1 MPVGTARTCMN
12 GLNALSGVGLLT
24 VPYALSEGGWVSLAL
39 LAAVAAACWYTGIL
53 LCRCMDADDTIRTY
67 PDIGER
73 AFGRTGR
80 LLVSAFTYAELYL
93 VATGFLILEGD
104 NLDKL
109 FPGAS
114 VTLGTVSLAGK
125 RLFVVLAALVVAP
138 TTWLRSLGVLA
149 YVSATGVFASVAIVL
164 SVLWAAAVDGVGF
177 SGRGTTT
184 PLRIAGLPTA
194 LGLYIFCYAGHPML
208 VICFL
213 LCTLNY
219 GAMAVL
225 GYLMYGDGVLSQVTL
240 NLPSARLSS
249 KVAIY
254 TTLLNP
260 VTKYALV
267 VTPIAAAVEE
277 RIRGAAGKGAAAV
290 SVAVRTLLVLSTVA
304 VALALPFFAD
314 LMALVG
320 SMLNVAVCML
330 LPCACY
336 VRIFGAPSMSSVEAV
351 AIGGILVLGS
361 LVAVTGTCYSLMN
374 IIHEL
379 RPDFEQPLLQ
389 AHAAVPARGKQE
401 PAERDH
407 EAQCSP
413 EADGDGATFVRTCF
427 NGLNALSGEHK
438 KHSIFGRRRCVG
450 LLSIPYALSEGG
462 WLSLVLLLAVAMVCC
477 YTGLLLR
484 RCMAASPAVRGYPD
498 IGALAFGAKGRL
510 AVSAFLYAELYLVAI
525 GFLILEG
532 DNLDKLFPGTSLTF
546 GGLVVS
552 GKQLFV
558 VVVAVV
564 ILPTTW
570 LRSLAV
576 LAYVSASGVL
586 ASVVVVFCV
595 LWAAVFDGVGYHG
608 KGRMLNVSGLP
619 TALGLYTFCYCGH
632 AIFPTLCNSMQE
644 KDKFSRVLVICFVAC
659 TVNYGSMAILGYLM
673 YGDDVKSQ
681 VTLNLPEGKISSK
694 LAIYTTLI
702 NPFSKYALMVTPVA
716 TAIEEKLLAGNK
728 RSVNVLIR
736 TLIVVSTVVIAL
748 TVPFFGHLMALVGS
762 LLSVMASMLL
772 PCICYLKIFGLTR
785 CGRGETL
792 LIAAIIVLGSLV
804 AATGTYSSLKK
815 IFYEF

>member
-53 LCRCMDADDTIRTY
+53 LCRCMDADDAIRTY

-80 LLVSAFTYAELYL
+80 LLVSAFTYVELYL

-109 FPGAS
+109 FPGAR

-125 RLFVVLAALVVAP
+125 RLFVVLVALVVAP

-149 YVSATGVFASVAIVL
+149 YVSATGVFASVVIVL

-194 LGLYIFCYAGHPML
+194 LGLYIFCYGGHPMFPTL
-208 VICFL
+208 YTSMKRKSQFPKVYPYTHAHNTMLFISRDFFLSVSQPICKDASDML
-213 LCTLNY
+213 P
-219 GAMAVL
+219 AMAVL

-277 RIRGAAGKGAAAV
+277 RIRGAAGKGARAV

-361 LVAVTGTCYSLMN
+361 LVAVTGTYYSLMK
-374 IIHEL
+374 IIREL
-379 RPDFEQPLLQ
+379 
-389 AHAAVPARGKQE
+389 V
-401 PAERDH
+401 
-407 EAQCSP
+407 
-413 EADGDGATFVRTCF
+413 
-427 NGLNALSGEHK
+427 
-438 KHSIFGRRRCVG
+438 
-450 LLSIPYALSEGG
+450 
-462 WLSLVLLLAVAMVCC
+462 
-477 YTGLLLR
+477 
-484 RCMAASPAVRGYPD
+484 
-498 IGALAFGAKGRL
+498 
-510 AVSAFLYAELYLVAI
+510 
-525 GFLILEG
+525 
-532 DNLDKLFPGTSLTF
+532 
-546 GGLVVS
+546 
-552 GKQLFV
+552 
-558 VVVAVV
+558 
-564 ILPTTW
+564 
-570 LRSLAV
+570 
-576 LAYVSASGVL
+576 
-586 ASVVVVFCV
+586 
-595 LWAAVFDGVGYHG
+595 
-608 KGRMLNVSGLP
+608 
-619 TALGLYTFCYCGH
+619 
-632 AIFPTLCNSMQE
+632 
-644 KDKFSRVLVICFVAC
+644 
-659 TVNYGSMAILGYLM
+659 
-673 YGDDVKSQ
+673 
-681 VTLNLPEGKISSK
+681 
-694 LAIYTTLI
+694 
-702 NPFSKYALMVTPVA
+702 
-716 TAIEEKLLAGNK
+716 
-728 RSVNVLIR
+728 
-736 TLIVVSTVVIAL
+736 
-748 TVPFFGHLMALVGS
+748 
-762 LLSVMASMLL
+762 
-772 PCICYLKIFGLTR
+772 
-785 CGRGETL
+785 
-792 LIAAIIVLGSLV
+792 
-804 AATGTYSSLKK
+804 
-815 IFYEF
+815 